1 MQLSD
6 KAKALVEEKYK
17 DGHKKRLEHIFGVA
31 LMAEFL
37 AIRYNVDVEK
47 AKAQKE
53 LDAVGPMIAEA
64 SKSVSNIKKSNL
76 DEIRRLTSPPD
87 VIKNTLWK
95 SELRNTIS

>member
-47 AKAQKE
+47 SRSAMP
-53 LDAVGPMIAEA
+53 LF
-64 SKSVSNIKKSNL
+64 
-76 DEIRRLTSPPD
+76 RFWLT
-87 VIKNTLWK
+87 IT
-95 SELRNTIS
+95 RQFM